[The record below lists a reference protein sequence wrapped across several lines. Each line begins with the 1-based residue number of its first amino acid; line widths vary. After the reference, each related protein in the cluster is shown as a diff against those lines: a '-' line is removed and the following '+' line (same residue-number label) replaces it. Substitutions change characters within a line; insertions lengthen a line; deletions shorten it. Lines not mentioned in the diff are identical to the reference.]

1 MQLRHSRLSI
11 SVHGTWLP
19 ARLAHSPAVRGLVL
33 LPRTHVDAG
42 DVFEQTTADALQLA
56 DFATLAF
63 DLLRDDEMRD
73 ADARFNVNLLAERLL
88 AAIEWTLFQ
97 PGLLSL
103 PLGIVAT
110 DTASAA
116 AIRAASH
123 MPGRVGALALLAG
136 RPDLAGAAPLRA
148 LKAPVC
154 FVVGMDNPRGDILR
168 QAFDLTGKPHSWRD
182 TPGGE
187 PDKQTHA
194 QLASGAEIATDW
206 MLMHLPLAVA
216 EEGAVF
222 STLAAALSYSNKR
235 FQSTREQ

>member
-1 MQLRHSRLSI
+1 VQLRHSKLSI
-11 SVHGTWLP
+11 SVHGIWLP
-19 ARLAHSPAVRGLVL
+19 ARLAHSPTVRGLIL
-33 LPRTHVDAG
+33 LPRTRADIE
-42 DVFEQTTADALQLA
+42 DVFEKTTANALQLA

-88 AAIEWTLFQ
+88 AVIEWTLFQ

-110 DTASAA
+110 DTTSAA
-116 AIRAASH
+116 AIRAASY

-148 LKAPVC
+148 LKAPIC
-154 FVVGMDNPRGDILR
+154 FVVGLSNPRADILR
-168 QAFDLTGKPHSWRD
+168 QAFDLTGEPHSWRD

-187 PDKQTHA
+187 PDRQTPA
-194 QLASGAEIATDW
+194 QLASSAEIATDW
-206 MLMHLPLAVA
+206 MLMHLPPVVA

-235 FQSTREQ
+235 FHSTREQ